1 MECTI
6 NGETFVIEEGP
17 KGWVWEHWAS
27 EGGVIKDGAFFPT
40 AAEGQQAAMAYVR
53 EFEKA
58 HDEAAR
64 IAEIEA
70 MEAED
75 VARYGTYEQQVRAT
89 YYANCM

>member
-6 NGETFVIEEGP
+6 NGELFVVEDCPE
-17 KGWVWEHWAS
+17 GWVWEHWDS
-27 EGGVIKDGAFFPT
+27 EGRVIKDGAFFPT
-40 AAEGQQAAMAYVR
+40 AADAQLAAMAYVR

-58 HDEAAR
+58 QDEATR

-70 MEAED
+70 METED
-75 VARYGTYEQQVRAT
+75 EARYGTYQQQVRQT